1 MAQVVLWA
9 LPGEW
14 EQVELFAPDLDDRI
28 ATRVRSNAADSGSD
42 QATPPPSS
50 PERPVPAAALHRRAA
65 LR

>member
-28 ATRVRSNAADSGSD
+28 ATRVRSNAADSGLRPGN
-42 QATPPPSS
+42 ASS
-50 PERPVPAAALHRRAA
+50 ILP
-65 LR
+65 

>member
-28 ATRVRSNAADSGSD
+28 ATRVRPNPADSGLRPGN
-42 QATPPPSS
+42 ASS
-50 PERPVPAAALHRRAA
+50 ILP
-65 LR
+65 